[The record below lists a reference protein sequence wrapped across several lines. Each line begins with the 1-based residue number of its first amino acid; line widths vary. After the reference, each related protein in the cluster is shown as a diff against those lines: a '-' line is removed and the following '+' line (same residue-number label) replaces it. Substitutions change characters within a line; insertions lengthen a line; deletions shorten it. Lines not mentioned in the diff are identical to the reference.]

1 MSYIVAE
8 GLTKK
13 YGNGD
18 AAVIAADDIS
28 FEIEEG
34 AFIGIMGESGSGK
47 STLLGMMGAM
57 NAPTFGRFIV
67 DDIDI
72 YSLGQEQRADFRREF
87 LGFIFQSFH
96 LVSYLTVIENTML
109 PLAVMKA
116 GKNHKLEMA
125 QEALS
130 QVGLLDKAHR
140 LPNQIS
146 GGEKERVAISRSI
159 VNEPPVLLADEPTG
173 NLDTKTSREIM
184 ELLKKLNR
192 KGMTIVMVTHSPECA
207 GYAQRIMRVADGKL
221 VGDHPNVRSLDQ
233 WQRKEKIKEPL
244 SDQNQAV
251 AAGSLPTG

>member
-8 GLTKK
+8 GLTKT
-13 YGNGD
+13 YGSGD
-18 AAVIAADDIS
+18 AAVVAADDIS
-28 FEIEEG
+28 FQIEEG
-34 AFIGIMGESGSGK
+34 GFIGIMGESGSGK

-72 YSLGQEQRADFRREF
+72 YSLSQEQRADFRREF

-109 PLAVMKA
+109 PLAVVKA
-116 GKNHKLEMA
+116 GKNQKLEMA

-146 GGEKERVAISRSI
+146 GGEKERVAIARSI
-159 VNEPPVLLADEPTG
+159 VNEPPILLADEPTG

-184 ELLKKLNR
+184 ELIKKLNQT
-192 KGMTIVMVTHSPECA
+192 GMTVVMVTHSAECA
-207 GYAQRIMRVADGKL
+207 GYAKRIMRLADGKL
-221 VGDHPNVRSLDQ
+221 VGDHSKVERFDQ
-233 WQRKEKIKEPL
+233 WLLTLDIQTHRK
-244 SDQNQAV
+244 NR
-251 AAGSLPTG
+251 AGGPAHHTIRS

>member
-1 MSYIVAE
+1 MSYILAE

-13 YGNGD
+13 YGSGD

-28 FEIEEG
+28 FQIEEG

-109 PLAVMKA
+109 PLAVVKA

-146 GGEKERVAISRSI
+146 GGEKERVAIARSI
-159 VNEPPVLLADEPTG
+159 VNEPPILLADEPTG
-173 NLDTKTSREIM
+173 NLDTKTSQEIM
-184 ELLKKLNR
+184 ELLRKLNQT
-192 KGMTIVMVTHSPECA
+192 GMTVVMVTHSPDCA
-207 GYAQRIMRVADGKL
+207 GYAKRIMRVSDGKL
-221 VGDHPNVRSLDQ
+221 VEDNSDPWSMAPAPCRTESNR
-233 WQRKEKIKEPL
+233 L
-244 SDQNQAV
+244 SATTSR
-251 AAGSLPTG
+251 AGV